1 MEQVLLIG
9 TGRLSFHLGQA
20 LRKAGFGLAGVVG
33 RSLAKAEALAKE
45 LACPAIHL
53 EASLPNANLRILA
66 VSDDAIQVVAGGI
79 PADGTPVIHL
89 SGSNSLDL
97 LQAHAQRGVMWP
109 MHSFGTGEPADFSA
123 IPLVVDAA
131 DESTLALVRK
141 VASSLSRHV
150 VQLPMEQRQRLHL
163 SAVMAS
169 NFPVFLLREASRLLT
184 AHGIDATLLHPLWK
198 TAAERAL
205 HDPDKAVTGPARR
218 GDVNTM
224 AKQLELLA
232 DEPELRRAYAALS
245 NLILHTYHPETR
257 GQQDL

>member
-1 MEQVLLIG
+1 MLLIG
-9 TGRLSFHLGQA
+9 TGRLSFHLGHA

-33 RSLAKAEALAKE
+33 RNMAKAEALGKE

-53 EASLPNANLRILA
+53 GAPLPYADLRIVA
-66 VSDDAIQVVAGGI
+66 VSDDAIEVVAGML
-79 PADGTPVIHL
+79 PADGTPVVHF

-97 LQAHAQRGVMWP
+97 LQAHAHRGVMWP
-109 MHSFGTGEPADFSA
+109 MHSFGGDDPADFTT
-123 IPLVVDAA
+123 IPLVIDAD
-131 DESTLALVRK
+131 DENTLALVRK
-141 VASSLSRHV
+141 VASTLSRKV
-150 VQLPMEQRQRLHL
+150 VRLPMEQRQRLHL

-169 NFPVFLLREASRLLT
+169 NFPVFLLREASRLLI
-184 AHGIDATLLHPLWK
+184 AHGIDAALLHPLWK

-218 GDVNTM
+218 GDVNTL

>member
-1 MEQVLLIG
+1 MEVVAVAG
-9 TGRLSFHLGQA
+9 RDAVKTG
-20 LRKAGFGLAGVVG
+20 
-33 RSLAKAEALAKE
+33 ALAQG
-45 LACPAIHL
+45 LSCPSTPL
-53 EASLPNANLRILA
+53 NTPLPNADLRIMA
-66 VSDDAIQVVAGGI
+66 VSDDAIQAVAEML

-89 SGSNSLDL
+89 SGSNSLEL
-97 LQAHAQRGVMWP
+97 LQAHAHRGVMWP
-109 MHSFGTGEPADFSA
+109 MHSFGGDDPADFTT
-123 IPLVVDAA
+123 IPLVIDAD
-131 DESTLALVRK
+131 DENTLALVRV
-141 VASSLSRHV
+141 VASTLSGHV
-150 VQLPMEQRQRLHL
+150 VHLPFEQRQRLHL

-205 HDPDKAVTGPARR
+205 QDPDKAVTGPARR

>member
-1 MEQVLLIG
+1 MLLIG
-9 TGRLSFHLGQA
+9 TGHLSFHLGHA
-20 LRKAGFGLAGVVG
+20 LRKAGFELAGVIG
-33 RSLAKAEALAKE
+33 RNMAKAEALGKE

-53 EASLPNANLRILA
+53 GAPLPKADLRILA
-66 VSDDAIQVVAGGI
+66 VSDDAIEAVAGKL

-89 SGSNSLDL
+89 SGSNSLEL
-97 LQAHAQRGVMWP
+97 LQAHAHRGVMWP
-109 MHSFGTGEPADFSA
+109 MHSFGTGEPADFST
-123 IPLVVDAA
+123 IPLVIDAD
-131 DESTLALVRK
+131 DEATLALIGNM
-141 VASSLSRHV
+141 ASTLSRHV

-184 AHGIDATLLHPLWK
+184 GHGIDATLLHPLWK

-205 HDPDKAVTGPARR
+205 HDSDKAVTGPARR

>member
-1 MEQVLLIG
+1 MLLIG
-9 TGRLSFHLGQA
+9 TGRLSFHLGHA
-20 LRKAGFGLAGVVG
+20 LRKAGFGLAGVLG
-33 RSLAKAEALAKE
+33 RNLAKAEAIGKE
-45 LACPAIHL
+45 FTCPA
-53 EASLPNANLRILA
+53 LPLGAPLPRADLRILA
-66 VSDDAIQVVAGGI
+66 VSDDAIQAVAELL

-89 SGSNSLDL
+89 SGSNSLEL
-97 LQAHAQRGVMWP
+97 LRAHAHRGVMWP

-123 IPLVVDAA
+123 IPLVVDAD
-131 DESTLALVRK
+131 DEATLALIRN
-141 VASSLSRHV
+141 VASTLSGHV
-150 VQLPMEQRQRLHL
+150 VRLPMEQRQRLHL

-169 NFPVFLLREASRLLT
+169 NFPVFLLREASRLLIG
-184 AHGIDATLLHPLWK
+184 HGIDATLLHPLWK

-224 AKQLELLA
+224 ARQLELLA

>member
-1 MEQVLLIG
+1 MLLIG
-9 TGRLSFHLGQA
+9 TGRLSFHLGHA

-33 RSLAKAEALAKE
+33 RSLAKAEALGKE

-53 EASLPNANLRILA
+53 GAPLPKADLRILA
-66 VSDDAIQVVAGGI
+66 VSDDAIEAVAGKL

-89 SGSNSLDL
+89 SGSNSLEL
-97 LQAHAQRGVMWP
+97 LQAHAHRGVMWP
-109 MHSFGTGEPADFSA
+109 MHSFGTGEPADFST
-123 IPLVVDAA
+123 IPLVIDAD
-131 DESTLALVRK
+131 DEATLALIGNM
-141 VASSLSRHV
+141 ASTLSRHV

-184 AHGIDATLLHPLWK
+184 GHGIDATLLHPLWK

>member
-1 MEQVLLIG
+1 MQSILIIG
-9 TGRLSFHLGQA
+9 TGRLAFHLGHA
-20 LRKAGFGLAGVVG
+20 LKHNGLGLAGVAG
-33 RSLAKAEALAKE
+33 RNAGRTAKLADKLGCGAFGLHGALP
-45 LACPAIHL
+45 PAGM
-53 EASLPNANLRILA
+53 RVLA
-66 VSDDAIQVVAGGI
+66 VSDDAIRAVAEAL
-79 PADGTPVIHL
+79 PKDGTPVIHL

-97 LQAHAQRGVMWP
+97 LQAHAHRGVMWP
-109 MHSFGTGEPADFSA
+109 MHSFGTGEPADFST
-123 IPLVVDAA
+123 IPLVIDAD
-131 DESTLALVRK
+131 DEATLAFVRK
-141 VASSLSRHV
+141 VASTLSGHV

-245 NLILHTYHPETR
+245 KLILHTYHPETR